1 MADRDG
7 MKVDR
12 KGANTPQESKPSG
25 GTSGHREGGQGR
37 AYKAPS
43 KRGSSGGK
51 PGGKRN
57 S

>member
-7 MKVDR
+7 MKIDR